1 MRRLPLGP
9 IEAFVSVARAGSLAQ
24 AATVMNLTVP
34 ALSRRIRLLEAH
46 LGVELFK
53 RLPRGLE
60 LTEAGTRYFASLAP
74 AWDAVE
80 SATDAARYNPRTRA
94 FRISVMPS
102 FAASWLAP
110 RLGRF
115 HAKYENLG
123 VQIETSPD
131 LVELAAHPEL
141 DAVIRLGKGPWP
153 GLTGDAFLSVS
164 ASPVASPELL
174 NAIPPLEHPK
184 DLLGQRLIGT
194 HHQPEFWREW
204 FKAAGIE
211 AAIEQRDSFDNLQVA
226 YEAAAAGMGIALGIT
241 PVISPYIETGR
252 LRCLFSVSVPS
263 LRRFHLLR
271 RSNRTPSRSFLLFRD
286 WLLREAARS
295 EHPTAASSLN

>member
-9 IEAFVSVARAGSLAQ
+9 IEAFVAVARASSLAQ

-60 LTEAGTRYFASLAP
+60 LTEVGAKYFASLAP
-74 AWDAVE
+74 AWDAVQ
-80 SATDAARYNPRTRA
+80 SATDAARYNVRTGA
-94 FRISVMPS
+94 LRISVMPS

-115 HAKYENLG
+115 HAKYEYLD

-131 LVELAAHPEL
+131 LIELAAHPEL

-153 GLTGDAFLSVS
+153 GLTGDAFLPVS
-164 ASPVASPELL
+164 AFPVASSEFLD
-174 NAIPPLEHPK
+174 AIPLLEHPK
-184 DLLGQRLIGT
+184 DLLRQRLIGT

-204 FKAAGIE
+204 FAAEGIE

-226 YEAAAAGMGIALGIT
+226 YEAAAAGIGIALGIT
-241 PVISPYIETGR
+241 PVVTPYIETGR
-252 LRCLFSVSVPS
+252 LRHLFSVSVPS
-263 LRRFHLLR
+263 LRHFHLLR
-271 RSNRTPSRSFLLFRD
+271 RNDRTPSRPFHLFRD
-286 WLLREAARS
+286 WILGEAARS
-295 EHPTAASSLN
+295 